1 MQLLT
6 LLSVSVCCSPVRCR
20 PVLGGHI
27 DVRKKK
33 KQERE
38 TGEEIRRR
46 SEVKVKRKFGSE
58 GMKEGRK
65 RYDDR

>member
-1 MQLLT
+1 M
-6 LLSVSVCCSPVRCR
+6 
-20 PVLGGHI
+20 
-27 DVRKKK
+27 DVRKKN